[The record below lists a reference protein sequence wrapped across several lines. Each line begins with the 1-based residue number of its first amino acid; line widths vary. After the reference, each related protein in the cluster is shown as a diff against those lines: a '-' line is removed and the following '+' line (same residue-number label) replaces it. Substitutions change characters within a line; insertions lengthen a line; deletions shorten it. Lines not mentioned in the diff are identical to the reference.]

1 MKTHHLLPRIFE
13 KIDDDYRFLLRCLAD
28 AVQEVGEAE
37 LLPVLRRVMPDDPGS
52 SDSVALRAD
61 ATAPA
66 LANDDPRILR
76 LLSVAFQL
84 LNLVEEN
91 SAAQI
96 RRQQETLEGAD
107 HEPGLWAQNLKQLAK
122 AGFTPEAIAAAFP
135 DLRVEPVLTAHPTEA
150 KRPTVLLIHRQL
162 YLLMV
167 ALENTMWT
175 PAERE
180 DIHNQ
185 IRAVLQRLWTTGEI
199 YLAKPDVTQELDNV
213 LYYLREVFPPVLGR
227 LDQRLAQAWRA
238 AGHDASLIDAPEKL
252 PRVVFGSWVGGDR
265 DGHPLVTPEV
275 TRGALARMRR
285 EALGMLGEHLFHLG
299 ERLSLSARH
308 VKAPASLVEA
318 IAERAAALGE
328 AGARAT
334 TRNPIEPWRQ
344 FVNLMRV
351 RLEATERREPG
362 AYARHT
368 DLRDDLAL
376 LRRTLIEAR
385 AGRIASAEVLPVERL
400 AQVFGFSLARLD
412 IRQNSAFHDKAMG
425 QLLAAA
431 GFKDCEFENWDE
443 IKRLELLEAELR
455 SPRPFAPH
463 RAALGPEA
471 KAVLGCFQVVAEH
484 IEATGGGTKVGEGIG
499 SLIVSMTRNLSD
511 LLVVYLLAREV
522 GLARHEADGLT
533 CPVAV
538 VPLFETADD
547 LARAPRILERFL
559 THPVTRR
566 SIAWRAR
573 ATGQPPHQQVMV
585 GYSDSNKDAGI
596 LAAQW
601 RLHRALDE
609 LSQVGHRQGVRVWFF
624 HGRGGTTS
632 RGAGPTHRF
641 LEALPEGSLNGLF
654 RLTEQGESIAQ
665 KYANQITATYNLELL
680 AAGVAAT
687 TLKHRAVADGR
698 HEPLAAALDR
708 LSDHS
713 QSVYRELL
721 ETDGFLTFWSAT
733 TPIDVLE
740 RSTIGSRPARR
751 TGQRSMADLRAIP
764 WVFSWNQ
771 ARYYLPGWFGV
782 GGGLERLEQH
792 EPELY
797 AQLADQGTR
806 MAFLRYVLY
815 NVETSMA
822 SADEEIMREYAALV
836 PDAAVRERFLALI
849 LAEWQRTQTAIDKLF
864 RAPRDVRR
872 PRMTQTLVRRDRGLR
887 VLHHQQI
894 ALLAEWRAAQAAGN
908 EERAAALLPVLLLS
922 VNAIA
927 SGLRTTG

>member
-1 MKTHHLLPRIFE
+1 MSTQPLLPRIFE
-13 KIDDDYRFLLRCLAD
+13 KIDEDYRFLLNCLAD
-28 AVQEVGEAE
+28 AVAEVGEGE
-37 LLPVLRRVMPDDPGS
+37 LLPILRRMMPDDPAGNGG
-52 SDSVALRAD
+52 AKTTD
-61 ATAPA
+61 APP
-66 LANDDPRILR
+66 LAHDDPRQLR

-91 SAAQI
+91 AAAQI

-107 HEPGLWAQNLKQLAK
+107 REPGLWSQNLRQLIK
-122 AGFTPEAIAAAFP
+122 AGFSPERIAEALP
-135 DLRVEPVLTAHPTEA
+135 QLHVEPVLTAHPTEA

-199 YLAKPDVTQELDNV
+199 YLAKPDVTQELENL

-227 LDQRLAQAWRA
+227 LDQRLAQAWRG
-238 AGHDASLIDAPEKL
+238 AGLDPALIDAPEKL

-265 DGHPLVTPEV
+265 DGHPLVTAEV
-275 TRGALARMRR
+275 TRDALARMRR
-285 EALGMLGEHLFHLG
+285 ESIGVLSEQLFHLG

-308 VKAPASLVEA
+308 VKAPAELAEA
-318 IAERAAALGE
+318 IAQRGAALGD
-328 AGARAT
+328 AGARAIA
-334 TRNPIEPWRQ
+334 RNPVEPWRQ
-344 FVNLMRV
+344 FVNLLRV
-351 RLEATERREPG
+351 RLEATE
-362 AYARHT
+362 AYAPRGYRNAAE
-368 DLRDDLAL
+368 LGADLAT
-376 LRRTLIEAR
+376 LRRTLMAAKAAR
-385 AGRIASAEVLPVERL
+385 VAVSEVLPVERL
-400 AQVFGFSLARLD
+400 TQVFGFSLAHLD
-412 IRQNSAFHDKAMG
+412 IRQNSAFHDRALG

-431 GFKDCEFENWDE
+431 GFRDCDFEKWDE
-443 IKRLELLEAELR
+443 VRRLDFLETELQ
-455 SPRPFAPH
+455 SPRPFAP
-463 RAALGPEA
+463 RLAALGPEA
-471 KAVLGCFQVVAEH
+471 QAVLDCYQVVAEH
-484 IEATGGGTKVGEGIG
+484 LDRAGGDGIG
-499 SLIVSMTRNLSD
+499 SLIVSMTRNVSD
-511 LLVVYLLAREV
+511 LLAVYLLAREV

-533 CPVAV
+533 CPLAV

-559 THPVTRR
+559 THPVTKR
-566 SIAWRAR
+566 SIAARAR
-573 ATGQPPHQQVMV
+573 ASGSLPEQQVMV

-601 RLHRALDE
+601 RLHHALAE
-609 LSQVGHRQGVRVWFF
+609 LADVGTRQRVRVWFF

-641 LEALPEGSLNGLF
+641 LEALPDGSLNGLF

-680 AAGVAAT
+680 TAGVAAT
-687 TLKHRAVADGR
+687 TLKHAEAGR
-698 HEPLAAALDR
+698 SAHEALQPALDR

-713 QSVYRELL
+713 QAVYRELL
-721 ETDGFLTFWSAT
+721 ETDDFLAFWSAT

-751 TGQRSMADLRAIP
+751 TGKRSMADLRAIP

-782 GGGLERLEQH
+782 GGGLDRLEH
-792 EPELY
+792 DEPALY
-797 AQLADQGTR
+797 ARLADEGTR
-806 MAFLRYVLY
+806 MPFLRYVLY

-822 SADEEIMREYAALV
+822 SADEQIMREYAALV
-836 PDAAVRERFLALI
+836 PDAAVRDRFLALI
-849 LAEWQRTQTAIDKLF
+849 LAEWRRTQTAIDRLF
-864 RAPRDVRR
+864 RAPRDERR
-872 PRMTQTLVRRDRGLR
+872 PRMTQTLALRDGGLR
-887 VLHHQQI
+887 VLHRQQI
-894 ALLAEWRAAQAAGN
+894 ELLAQWRAAQAAGN
-908 EERAAALLPVLLLS
+908 DERANVLLPVLLLS